1 MGTIGIVRHAQ
12 AASKGERYWERQV
25 RHFSRSVAKRAHIA
39 RGNPA
44 VVAGE
49 HPLFAL
55 TRTSPVAAFFTAGEA
70 TAHAAR
76 HMLAD
81 PELAR
86 LLLSLTGILTRSPL
100 KCARC
105 DLGSGCAHSSALR
118 TAWQPSRARCT

>member
-1 MGTIGIVRHAQ
+1 MGTIGIVRH

-55 TRTSPVAAFFTAGEA
+55 T
-70 TAHAAR
+70 
-76 HMLAD
+76 
-81 PELAR
+81 
-86 LLLSLTGILTRSPL
+86 TGPPRSP
-100 KCARC
+100 
-105 DLGSGCAHSSALR
+105 HSLQRAKPPR
-118 TAWQPSRARCT
+118 TQRATYLQILN